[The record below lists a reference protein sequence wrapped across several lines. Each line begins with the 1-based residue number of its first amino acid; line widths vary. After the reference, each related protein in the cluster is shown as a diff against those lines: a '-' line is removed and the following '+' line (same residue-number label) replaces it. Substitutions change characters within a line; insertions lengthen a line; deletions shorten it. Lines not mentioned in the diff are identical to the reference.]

1 VIRTI
6 VSRLEPILAELDALA
21 ENCGAPEVLE
31 DLNAEFEDSLM
42 LLSEIDPREPGWEDE
57 LSDALEDLRA
67 SLTALE
73 ALFEMDEKELWM
85 YNDNTEGAKQPIVDE
100 LERLAVQ
107 FIRVSREKFFGNAEL
122 RNLLA
127 PQVLNTPQKPRAK
140 RGKLREIDHDE

>member
-1 VIRTI
+1 MYKMLVPLIFAGS
-6 VSRLEPILAELDALA
+6 VLHAAAVEPMAEACSRLVAALGQETA
-21 ENCGAPEVLE
+21 ALQKMQTAADVSG
-31 DLNAEFEDSLM
+31 
-42 LLSEIDPREPGWEDE
+42 
-57 LSDALEDLRA
+57 ALEDLRA
-67 SLTALE
+67 SLAALE
-73 ALFEMDEKELWM
+73 ALFEVDEKELWM
-85 YNDNTEGAKQPIVDE
+85 YIDNTEGAKQPIVDE